1 MLPELKNNITT
12 VIFDY
17 GGVISHP
24 QDIEALFKKIFRSS
38 KKASFSDFRNSYINN
53 RREYDRGMITATEYW
68 NSIGT
73 DLSIEMDNDFIEK
86 LVAEDIK
93 SWFNINEEMIEF
105 IFEIRNKVKHISLL
119 SNINID
125 CARYLRSNYEWLH
138 KFDSIIFSCD
148 FKILKPDEDIYK
160 ICLNSIY
167 DKANNCLFI
176 DDSGENVKAG
186 ENIGINGH
194 RFSNIGNLK
203 KEISEKFIIT
213 R

>member
-12 VIFDY
+12 VILDY

-24 QDIEALFKKIFRSS
+24 QNIEALFKKIFTSN
-38 KKASFSDFRNSYINN
+38 KKASFSDFRNSYTNN
-53 RREYDRGMITATEYW
+53 RREYDRGIITATEYW

-73 DLSIEMDNDFIEK
+73 DLSIKMDSDFIEK

-148 FKILKPDEDIYK
+148 LKILKPDEDIYK
-160 ICLNSIY
+160 ICLNSIR

-194 RFSNIGNLK
+194 RFSNIDNLK